1 MTDITPELARQL
13 VGQLETQHRRY
24 QELRQLTGAELA
36 AVGSGELEE
45 LESLTGMG
53 TTLMH
58 EIGAMHADLASA
70 LATLAEADP
79 DGRNATDAR
88 NWVVRCLDESRRASA
103 DLVRLMAAVEQR
115 RDEAARGLADAGT
128 GPALLL
134 DIRG

>member
-1 MTDITPELARQL
+1 MTDITPELAQQL
-13 VGQLETQHRRY
+13 IERLEAQHRRY
-24 QELRQLTGAELA
+24 QELRQVTGAELA
-36 AVGSGELEE
+36 AVGNGELEA
-45 LESLTGMG
+45 LESLTDAG

-70 LATLAEADP
+70 LASLAKADP
-79 DGRNATDAR
+79 DGRNAASAR
-88 NWVVRCLDESRRASA
+88 DWVLRCLDESRRANA

-115 RDEAARGLADAGT
+115 RDEVARGLADGDP